1 MTQLLTG
8 EISIGDT
15 LIYSTFGGAR
25 RVVRVVGFGEKNGE
39 PVFDGVLLRRAVGFE
54 MGEGASVWGYFSQI
68 ETIDRKEG

>member
-1 MTQLLTG
+1 MTQLSTG

-25 RVVRVVGFGEKNGE
+25 RVVRVVGFGEKNGQ
-39 PVFDGVLLRRAVGFE
+39 PLFDGVLLRRAVGLE
-54 MGEGASVWGYFSQI
+54 VGECVWGYFSQI